1 MENFKHGKA
10 WKTNTSKGF
19 PIFCQVF
26 CLKNPKRRWD
36 SQTLQ
41 ALNPAIHPNLRIRLG
56 RKGRNGE
63 PHLTATREI
72 PWVNTVR
79 CPIFIPRI
87 YLPGEFFG
95 TFLGVFWKMSQKI
108 GVFSGQLFLWVVAR
122 AHLSRTSCLLS
133 LVESPAEDL
142 LFTCRDQQEA
152 HSQVNPVNPLSSSAH
167 PSSRTAMRNS
177 SKIIWQKRRALRHV
191 KAICSPLGAWCT
203 LWRFIEVFICMQ
215 LFVFRSELL
224 PLGNFWTFLGN
235 SLEMSVQKQPRQPHT
250 CHATSC
256 FKAFSSKTWIYLN
269 TMGHCINDNE
279 PFLLVASF
287 DDDVNLSQKC
297 PGVER
302 DCHLQICLKKHTS
315 PPPTNSFIVPGDG
328 LVTWSIFPTESVL
341 AIQTSRSI
349 DIIAGW
355 RPASKSLALNHFTLQ
370 QSSAKK
376 TPKFKMEYENDGF
389 SKGTSFFN
397 LAEFQVKHVKL

>member
-1 MENFKHGKA
+1 
-10 WKTNTSKGF
+10 
-19 PIFCQVF
+19 
-26 CLKNPKRRWD
+26 
-36 SQTLQ
+36 
-41 ALNPAIHPNLRIRLG
+41 
-56 RKGRNGE
+56 
-63 PHLTATREI
+63 
-72 PWVNTVR
+72 
-79 CPIFIPRI
+79 
-87 YLPGEFFG
+87 
-95 TFLGVFWKMSQKI
+95 MSQKI

-302 DCHLQICLKKHTS
+302 DCHLQICLKKTHFTTANELFHS
-315 PPPTNSFIVPGDG
+315 ARG
-328 LVTWSIFPTESVL
+328 
-341 AIQTSRSI
+341 RSCDLKHFSYGICPCHPNVQI
-349 DIIAGW
+349 DRHHSGW